1 MNNIDISYNE
11 CKDFFLEIEMNING
25 YSNYIQDNYKLLKQ
39 NILLYDNNI
48 KNIKLLNNKTLLND
62 FFLNFEKQML
72 NYILIFKQ
80 IINIK
85 IKNNILELIYN
96 NRKKNFN
103 YIKLYI

>member
-1 MNNIDISYNE
+1 MIKPIE
-11 CKDFFLEIEMNING
+11 IIDFFFNVDILMSKYYN
-25 YSNYIQDNYKLLKQ
+25 NYNNNYKLFKRIII
-39 NILLYDNNI
+39 NYDI
-48 KNIKLLNNKTLLND
+48 ELEKIKLLNQQILFND

-85 IKNNILELIYN
+85 IKNNILKLIHN

-103 YIKLYI
+103 YIKEYI